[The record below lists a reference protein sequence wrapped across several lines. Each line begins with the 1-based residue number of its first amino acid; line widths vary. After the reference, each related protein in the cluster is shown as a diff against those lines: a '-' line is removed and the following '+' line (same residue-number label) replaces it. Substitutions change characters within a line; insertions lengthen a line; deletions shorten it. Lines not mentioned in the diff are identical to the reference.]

1 MSRLGFREAVRRYAI
16 LAVLA
21 AQVVVFSLA
30 TPAFLSVQNGVNVLD
45 QVAPVGILACA
56 ATIAIISGVF
66 DLSMSSVMAVS
77 GITAVLLSNHLGTP
91 LGWLGGV
98 VVGVVLGAVNG
109 VVCYRGR
116 LNSFI
121 ATLSTSMIFRGLAII
136 LTGGVIV
143 RSTADSFGVLGR
155 SIGPLTGGAWLF
167 LLVAAI
173 SAVVLARTG
182 YGRMIY
188 AVGGNAEAAR
198 LAGIQIGVVRVTV
211 FMISAGLSALA
222 GLVYASRTQSAA
234 PSMALGIELT
244 AIAAAVLGGTSITGG
259 QGAIWRGMIGA
270 LILIL
275 IGNGMNLLAVDAT
288 FQLAVQGLLILLAI
302 SMDQTLREKE
312 D

>member
-1 MSRLGFREAVRRYAI
+1 MTRHGLREAVRRYAI

-21 AQVVVFSLA
+21 VQVIVFALA
-30 TPAFLSVQNGVNVLD
+30 TPTFLSVQNAVNVLD

-77 GITAVLLSNHLGTP
+77 GITAVLISSHLGTP
-91 LGWLGGV
+91 LGWLGGIAA
-98 VVGVVLGAVNG
+98 GVTLGAING
-109 VVCYRGR
+109 IVCHRGR

-121 ATLSTSMIFRGLAII
+121 ATLSTSMIFRGFAIV
-136 LTGGVIV
+136 LTGGVIAKT
-143 RSTADSFGVLGR
+143 TADGFRVLGQTF
-155 SIGPLTGGAWLF
+155 GPLTGAAWLF
-167 LLVAAI
+167 LLVAVVM
-173 SAVVLARTG
+173 AVVLARTG

-198 LAGIQIGVVRVTV
+198 LAGIRIGVVRVTV
-211 FMISAGLSALA
+211 FMISGGLAALA
-222 GLVYASRTQSAA
+222 GIVYASRTQSAS
-234 PSMALGIELT
+234 PSMALGLELT
-244 AIAAAVLGGTSITGG
+244 AIASTVLGGTSILGG

-270 LILIL
+270 AILIL

-288 FQLAVQGLLILLAI
+288 FQLAIQGTLILAAI
-302 SMDQTLREKE
+302 TVDQALRER